1 MNKDTLQ
8 QQIINYLSPTDY
20 NYPVF
25 PSFPDESYQPTGIA
39 VVSIPTITQEHP
51 GVNDYAVELVVDI
64 QSQFDYDP
72 QFQRQKEI
80 SNILIAKLEQIPKL
94 SISFPDL
101 VGSSPLSITAEDTEE
116 AKLTTITM
124 TLYYSFD

>member
-1 MNKDTLQ
+1 MNKELIQ
-8 QQIINYLSPTDY
+8 QQIIDYLTPSDY
-20 NYPVF
+20 HYPIF

-51 GVNDYAVELVVDI
+51 GVNDYAVELIVDV

-72 QFQRQKEI
+72 QFNRQKEI
-80 SNILIAKLEQIPKL
+80 SNILIAKLEQIPIL
-94 SISFPDL
+94 SEAFPDL
-101 VGSSPLSITAEDTEE
+101 VGASPLSITAEDTEE
-116 AKLTTITM
+116 ARLTTITM